1 MVLKII
7 RLLNIA
13 LIKGAG
19 GGGGGSGL
27 SLYKKRFQGVGGEG
41 QMF

>member
-13 LIKGAG
+13 LIKGGRGVQA
-19 GGGGGSGL
+19 
-27 SLYKKRFQGVGGEG
+27 YHFIKKDFKELEG
-41 QMF
+41 KAKCFEI